1 MHPRVVCSTWQQGSL
16 HFSYTE
22 QAADEGWAKFT
33 LLPPS
38 LCTHSS
44 CERLHL
50 NWAEGHLNPTPPLQ
64 TPCYEHR
71 PTRKGRSQPEHK
83 GTRTG
88 STVIFTYIYL
98 FEAAEM
104 QRVVVN
110 TELQGE
116 GQGGNMPAAEGGDW
130 LLGRAAK
137 ELCSNVGE
145 NTGLFRTEYETRQ
158 SSEDSR
164 TSCPTPC
171 TLLLLT
177 ATFYSKSVSKSIK
190 VHF

>member
-1 MHPRVVCSTWQQGSL
+1 
-16 HFSYTE
+16 
-22 QAADEGWAKFT
+22 
-33 LLPPS
+33 
-38 LCTHSS
+38 
-44 CERLHL
+44 
-50 NWAEGHLNPTPPLQ
+50 
-64 TPCYEHR
+64 
-71 PTRKGRSQPEHK
+71 
-83 GTRTG
+83 
-88 STVIFTYIYL
+88 
-98 FEAAEM
+98 M

-145 NTGLFRTEYETRQ
+145 NTGLFRTEYKTMQ